1 MYDSS
6 IISYDIS
13 TSPSLE
19 QTKRMLNEAFKQY
32 PNLEGLIF
40 HSDQGW
46 QYQHQ
51 YYINEL
57 KKAIEEYIKYY
68 NEKRINVKRKG
79 LNPLAYRQQSLS

>member
-1 MYDSS
+1 MYASS

-68 NEKRINVKRKG
+68 NEKKNQCKKKRIESI
-79 LNPLAYRQQSLS
+79 SL

>member
-1 MYDSS
+1 
-6 IISYDIS
+6 
-13 TSPSLE
+13 
-19 QTKRMLNEAFKQY
+19 MLNEAFKQY

>member
-57 KKAIEEYIKYY
+57 KKAIEEYIKYD
-68 NEKRINVKRKG
+68 NEKKNQCKKKRIESI
-79 LNPLAYRQQSLS
+79 SL